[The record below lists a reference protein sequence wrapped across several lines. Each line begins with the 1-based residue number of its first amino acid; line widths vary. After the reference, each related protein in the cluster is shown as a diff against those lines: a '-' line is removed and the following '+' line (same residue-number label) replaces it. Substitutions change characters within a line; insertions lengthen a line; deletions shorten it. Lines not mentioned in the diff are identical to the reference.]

1 MVHCCYCCHTEDH
14 CCKLNIVLFNF
25 NIQNEK
31 CYITF
36 TETIRFTDCCK
47 IRERRTF
54 TNLADPSISQ
64 KYLFFWFYTID
75 CLSAYPSSFFRHIRS
90 T

>member
-14 CCKLNIVLFNF
+14 FCKLNIVLFNF

-47 IRERRTF
+47 IRERRTS

-64 KYLFFWFYTID
+64 KYLFFFGFTQ
-75 CLSAYPSSFFRHIRS
+75 
-90 T
+90 